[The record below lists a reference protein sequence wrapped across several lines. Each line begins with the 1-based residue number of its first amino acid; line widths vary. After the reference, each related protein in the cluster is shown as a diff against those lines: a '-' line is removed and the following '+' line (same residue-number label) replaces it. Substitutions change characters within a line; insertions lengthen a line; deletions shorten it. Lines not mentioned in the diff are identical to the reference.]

1 MTIVNGNWISGFI
14 LLARVKLVLKVLDI
28 VDGLKDDIKLTE
40 SLGGAVLWEEV
51 PESLQLHRAHPLPIL
66 LQGTQLHCLVHHR
79 HC

>member
-1 MTIVNGNWISGFI
+1 MTNVVETKSSGYI
-14 LLARVKLVLKVLDI
+14 LLSRLKLVLEILDI
-28 VDGLKDDIKLTE
+28 VDCLKDDIKLTE